1 MLDST
6 PNQPTKF
13 RTKNWVKIN
22 DDERGT
28 YRSNSLI
35 KFKTSMLRSILC
47 DYSDAY
53 VLVNVTITITGEGA
67 DDAEKRADEWE
78 KGVIFKSCVPFD
90 DCISE
95 INNNQIDN
103 AKYLNVVMPIN
114 NLIEYSNNYS
124 KTSGSLLQYYRDE
137 PNNNITE
144 PESFQFKV
152 KITGKTSNVDN
163 EKENWNSSSIKT
175 FK

>member
-13 RTKNWVKIN
+13 RTKNWVEIN

-67 DDAEKRADEWE
+67 DDAEKRADE
-78 KGVIFKSCVPFD
+78 
-90 DCISE
+90 
-95 INNNQIDN
+95 
-103 AKYLNVVMPIN
+103 
-114 NLIEYSNNYS
+114 
-124 KTSGSLLQYYRDE
+124 
-137 PNNNITE
+137 
-144 PESFQFKV
+144 
-152 KITGKTSNVDN
+152 
-163 EKENWNSSSIKT
+163 
-175 FK
+175 

>member
-13 RTKNWVKIN
+13 RTKNWVEIN

-67 DDAEKRADEWE
+67 DDAEKRAD
-78 KGVIFKSCVPFD
+78 G
-90 DCISE
+90 
-95 INNNQIDN
+95 
-103 AKYLNVVMPIN
+103 
-114 NLIEYSNNYS
+114 
-124 KTSGSLLQYYRDE
+124 
-137 PNNNITE
+137 
-144 PESFQFKV
+144 
-152 KITGKTSNVDN
+152 
-163 EKENWNSSSIKT
+163 
-175 FK
+175 